1 MLTTVPSMNAMLVAR
16 IVAARTQ
23 GAAAGEQGAAPC
35 TLRAIASSQGSR
47 LKAVMNAVVAE
58 HWFETL

>member
-1 MLTTVPSMNAMLVAR
+1 MNAMLVAR

-35 TLRAIASSQGSR
+35 ALRAIASSQGSR